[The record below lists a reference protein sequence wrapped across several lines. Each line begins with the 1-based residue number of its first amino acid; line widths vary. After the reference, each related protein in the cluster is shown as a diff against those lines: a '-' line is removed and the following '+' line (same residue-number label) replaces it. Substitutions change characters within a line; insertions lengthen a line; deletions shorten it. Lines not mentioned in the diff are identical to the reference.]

1 MKGKHGDPDDP
12 EVHMILAWSV
22 EMSEIP
28 NCPESARKIFLLQQ
42 HSFSQGQEPQTV
54 LIVLQVCSVDGVRE
68 QLKRTVKD
76 ETLF

>member
-28 NCPESARKIFLLQQ
+28 NCPENI
-42 HSFSQGQEPQTV
+42 
-54 LIVLQVCSVDGVRE
+54 RE
-68 QLKRTVKD
+68 IAPKS
-76 ETLF
+76 